1 MNGFRVELGE
11 IEEILTKDAA
21 VASAAATVFEGKL
34 AAYVV
39 PAVGGSAVV
48 GGSSVDADTD
58 AVQTRLR
65 ALCAEKLPEYMVPHH
80 WTMLEQVPL

>member
-39 PAVGGSAVV
+39 PAVGGSAVD
-48 GGSSVDADTD
+48 GSAVDADTD